1 MHYRFIHPSPILA
14 PYVKHYWMLET
25 EAWEG
30 NVCERVVPTANLQLM
45 FHYRRPFVMTFPDQQ
60 TALQPQSFASGL
72 SSSFMDAAT
81 QGASGV
87 IAIDFHSYGAC
98 NFFRFSLHEIENQS
112 IRLSDIFTDEVKY
125 LEEQICGCG
134 DLESRIS
141 FIEKFL
147 IEKLVPVDA
156 RDFRL
161 MKHAVELVEQSGGQI
176 KASQLAAKLAVTSKS
191 LERKFAS
198 LVGKSPKQF
207 IRIVRFQEV
216 MDGLVNQRPQ
226 HLTAY
231 AFNNGYSDQSHFIHE
246 FKTFTGY
253 TPREF
258 VKLCPCREDW
268 MEANRNSD

>member
-30 NVCERVVPTANLQLM
+30 NVCERVVPTGNPQLI
-45 FHYRRPFVMTFPDQQ
+45 FHYRKPFRMTFPDQRI
-60 TALQPQSFASGL
+60 AIQPQSFASGL
-72 SSSFMDAAT
+72 SSRYMDAST

-87 IAIDFHSYGAC
+87 IAVEFQPYGAC
-98 NFFRFSLHEIENQS
+98 NFFRFPLHEIEDKS
-112 IRLSDIFTDEVKY
+112 IRLNDIFTDEVKY
-125 LEEQICGCG
+125 MEEQICGCG

-141 FIEKFL
+141 LIEKFL
-147 IEKLVPVDA
+147 AEKLVPVDA

-176 KASQLAAKLAVTSKS
+176 RASQLAAKLAVTSKS

-226 HLTAY
+226 YLTAY

-268 MEANRNSD
+268 MEAKAQ